1 MKNLLL
7 LEHYYLPEELER
19 RIGEWVEYYN
29 HQRYHE
35 SLDNCTPAQVYFNQR
50 EEKVKQREKIKHLT
64 LTQRRKN
71 YIHRGCPTKNS
82 LLFESAPSLFL
93 LAVQL

>member
-7 LEHYYLPEELER
+7 LEHYYLPQELEQ

-35 SLDNCTPAQVYFNQR
+35 SLDNCTPAQVYYNKR
-50 EEKVKQREKIKHLT
+50 EEKLKQREKIK
-64 LTQRRKN
+64 
-71 YIHRGCPTKNS
+71 
-82 LLFESAPSLFL
+82 
-93 LAVQL
+93 